1 MPITIFIVLVA
12 VSCAFISFDSLKNTE
27 VTAKFIWTVF
37 MATTGFSLML
47 YLWSNWLTGFIK
59 VV

>member
-1 MPITIFIVLVA
+1 MPITIIIVLLA
-12 VSCAFISFDSLKNTE
+12 VSCAFISFDALKNTAMA
-27 VTAKFIWTVF
+27 AKFIWNTF